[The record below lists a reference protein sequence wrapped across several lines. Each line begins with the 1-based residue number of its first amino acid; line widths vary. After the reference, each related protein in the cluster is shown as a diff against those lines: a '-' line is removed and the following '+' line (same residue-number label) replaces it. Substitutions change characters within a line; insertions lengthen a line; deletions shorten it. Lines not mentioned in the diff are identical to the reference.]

1 MDAKLLE
8 FTVGDRMRKARE
20 VARLNQSEMAAEL
33 QRRGV
38 RCKNHTTVSSWETG
52 TQPRAFVETLNAWAE
67 ICQVPAAWLLT
78 GDANALALSG
88 QYEIR
93 LVA

>member
-1 MDAKLLE
+1 MRAKLLE

-38 RCKNHTTVSSWETG
+38 RCKNHTTVSSWNRHSATSV
-52 TQPRAFVETLNAWAE
+52 RRDAE
-67 ICQVPAAWLLT
+67 
-78 GDANALALSG
+78 
-88 QYEIR
+88 R
-93 LVA
+93 LG